1 LKSFFLYR
9 KLNDSLNNSMESEEW
24 KSRAT
29 KAEEKLKEVQAEL
42 DRHQEDILV
51 MSARKKDLARLNQI
65 SEENKSL
72 NRQVMFY
79 K

>member
-1 LKSFFLYR
+1 
-9 KLNDSLNNSMESEEW
+9 MESEEW